1 MKHETHSQFT
11 KTEGEREQRVKDEG
25 GGVCCIIMAL
35 GDKRSRLFRKEP
47 INELTINHTAS
58 E

>member
-25 GGVCCIIMAL
+25 GGCL
-35 GDKRSRLFRKEP
+35 LYHHGFRWQEIK
-47 INELTINHTAS
+47 IV
-58 E
+58 